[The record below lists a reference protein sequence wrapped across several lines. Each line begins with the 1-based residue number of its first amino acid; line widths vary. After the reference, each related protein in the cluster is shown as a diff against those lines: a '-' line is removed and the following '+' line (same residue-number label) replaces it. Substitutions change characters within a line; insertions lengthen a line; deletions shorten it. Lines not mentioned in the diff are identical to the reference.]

1 MNSLNIKFFVIL
13 VFLFFLLSNSIL
25 FSQNFTRQDTL
36 RGSITPQRAWWDLT
50 YYHLD
55 ISVNPENQFIEG
67 SNTIN
72 YKVLKPNDEIQIDL
86 QDPLKINKVI
96 QDGKELNFRSEGYSH
111 FIKLKKK
118 QKKGQIKSIKVF
130 YEGKPKVAVRPPW
143 DGGITWTKDSNGNH
157 FVASSN
163 QGIGAS
169 IWWPNKDHMY
179 DEVDSMLI
187 SVNVPK
193 NLTNVSNGRLRSVE
207 DYVETKTFHWFVSN
221 PINNYGVNINIG
233 DYIMFSEIYDGEKGD
248 LDMIYYVLRD
258 NIERAKKQF
267 KDAIKMM
274 QAFEFWFGP
283 YPFYE
288 DSFKIVE
295 VPYLGMEHQSSITY
309 GNKYMKGY
317 LGRDLSRTGWGLKF
331 DYIIIHEAG
340 HEWFANNITYK
351 DIADM
356 WVHESFTTYSENLYL
371 DYHYGKEAAS
381 EYVIGTRSS
390 IANRSPIIGKYG
402 VNKRGSDLY
411 SKGANILHTL
421 RQITANDEKW
431 RSILRGLNK
440 EFYHQTVTTKQ
451 IENYILNRIGVKIG
465 NDGFLNRFFDQ
476 YLRDSRIPVFEYT
489 IDCSDINN
497 NCKMG
502 YEWGNVVENF
512 KMPLEVIIDGKNTF
526 LFVDDKKKWVE
537 IDYKNHI
544 YKNTMR
550 SPVKINDNYYVFS
563 RKY

>member
-1 MNSLNIKFFVIL
+1 MKKIL
-13 VFLFFLLSNSIL
+13 FIFFLFSISTI

-55 ISVNPENQFIEG
+55 ISVNPENQSIEG

-72 YKVLKPNDEIQIDL
+72 YRVLHPNDEIQIDL
-86 QDPLKINKVI
+86 QNPLKINKVV

-118 QKKGQIKSIKVF
+118 QKSGQIKSIKVF

-143 DGGITWTKDSNGNH
+143 DGGITWTKDSNSNH
-157 FVASSN
+157 FIASSN

-207 DYVETKTFHWFVSN
+207 DYGETKTFHWFVSN

-233 DYIMFSEIYDGEKGD
+233 DYVMFSEIYDGEKGD

-258 NIERAKKQF
+258 NLERAKTQF

-465 NDGFLNRFFDQ
+465 NDGVVNRFFDQ

-512 KMPLEVIIDGKNTF
+512 KMPIEVIIDGKNTF
-526 LFVDDKKKWVE
+526 LFADDKMKWLE

-544 YKNTMR
+544 YKNTMK

>member
-1 MNSLNIKFFVIL
+1 MKKIL
-13 VFLFFLLSNSIL
+13 FIFFLFSISTV

-55 ISVNPENQFIEG
+55 ISVNPENQSIEG

-72 YKVLKPNDEIQIDL
+72 YRVLHPNDEIQIDL
-86 QDPLKINKVI
+86 QDPLKINKVV

-118 QKKGQIKSIKVF
+118 QKSGQIKSIKVF

-207 DYVETKTFHWFVSN
+207 DYGETKTFNWFVSN

-233 DYIMFSEIYDGEKGD
+233 DYVMFSEIYDGEKGD

-258 NIERAKKQF
+258 NIERAKTQF

-465 NDGFLNRFFDQ
+465 NDGVVNRFFDQ

-489 IDCSDINN
+489 IDCSDIKN

-512 KMPLEVIIDGKNTF
+512 KMPIEVIIDGENIF
-526 LFVDDKKKWVE
+526 LFADDKMKWLE

-544 YKNTMR
+544 YKNTMK

>member
-1 MNSLNIKFFVIL
+1 VKKIL
-13 VFLFFLLSNSIL
+13 FIFFLFSISTI

-55 ISVNPENQFIEG
+55 ISVNPENQSIEG

-72 YKVLKPNDEIQIDL
+72 YRVLHPNDEIQIDL
-86 QDPLKINKVI
+86 QNPLKINKVV

-118 QKKGQIKSIKVF
+118 QKSGQIKSIKVF

-143 DGGITWTKDSNGNH
+143 DGGITWTKDSNSNH

-207 DYVETKTFHWFVSN
+207 DYGETKTFHWFVSN

-233 DYIMFSEIYDGEKGD
+233 DYVMFSEIYDGEKGD

-258 NIERAKKQF
+258 NLERAKTQF

-465 NDGFLNRFFDQ
+465 NDGVVNRFFDQ

-512 KMPLEVIIDGKNTF
+512 KMPIEVIIDGKNTF
-526 LFVDDKKKWVE
+526 LFADDKMKWLE

-544 YKNTMR
+544 YKNTMK